1 MGRKGVEGATGM
13 AKGWSSSIHNTR
25 RPQIHSPASATT
37 VKDYTVVSK
46 PDMCLTSADLQLK
59 PQKHTSPHNHPRGP
73 GEVHTSNLTGQL
85 CRAERKKKKTNRDG
99 ETEALRNKKTP
110 FHMDSIP

>member
-25 RPQIHSPASATT
+25 RPQIHSPVSATT

-46 PDMCLTSADLQLK
+46 PDMCLASADLQLK
-59 PQKHTSPHNHPRGP
+59 TREAHKPPQPSKGSRGSSHKQPHRPTLQG
-73 GEVHTSNLTGQL
+73 
-85 CRAERKKKKTNRDG
+85 
-99 ETEALRNKKTP
+99 
-110 FHMDSIP
+110 